1 MTKKLLTVQY
11 PWFYLFYLGFFNALL
26 VISFGLYVINW
37 SLGTWQMV
45 FDTCCP
51 RKIPFLVGT
60 ELFPVLPSMGYV
72 LLVLQIFAGICCLE
86 VAVLTWKSK
95 QVDGFKQK
103 WMLVLGWSMRVFLRN
118 ISGLLFFLSL
128 LATPQASAFYVNLG
142 MLSLFFIYWGQQGH
156 WNGYSLNASPESG
169 LPKQII

>member
-1 MTKKLLTVQY
+1 MPQKLLTFQG
-11 PWFYLFYLGFFNALL
+11 PWYYVFYLGIFNSFLL
-26 VISFGLYVINW
+26 IAFCLRWIQ
-37 SLGTWQMV
+37 LFPIKMV
-45 FDTCCP
+45 NGFDSCCSGHT
-51 RKIPFLVGT
+51 PFLRETV
-60 ELFPVLPSMGYV
+60 LFPALPSLAYV
-72 LLVLQIFAGICCLE
+72 LLVLQVYVGICCIEIAILI
-86 VAVLTWKSK
+86 WKSQQK
-95 QVDGFKQK
+95 CKFKQK

-128 LATPQASAFYVNLG
+128 LATPQASVFYVNLG